1 MNLSSPL
8 ATLLIASK
16 GQAPE
21 ITGPHILI
29 RNKLMSILQDRN
41 EEIILSKP
49 ILVSLEEICPD
60 SGTFIMQSITADAV
74 FSECLPRGKSFPS
87 YREGRR
93 PDLSNRTWATRNQK
107 QGGFIDEG
115 GSGDANIYRCEEENL
130 VIQKNELIINK
141 GLFSFEK
148 PKYLKLNIFRFLF
161 STL

>member
-60 SGTFIMQSITADAV
+60 SGTFIMQSIATDAV
-74 FSECLPRGKSFPS
+74 FSECLPRGEGFPRIGRDGGLICQIGHERRETRSREGLLMKEGAVTRIYTDAKRKTWS
-87 YREGRR
+87 YR
-93 PDLSNRTWATRNQK
+93 K
-107 QGGFIDEG
+107 
-115 GSGDANIYRCEEENL
+115 
-130 VIQKNELIINK
+130 IN
-141 GLFSFEK
+141 
-148 PKYLKLNIFRFLF
+148 
-161 STL
+161 

>member
-74 FSECLPRGKSFPS
+74 FSECLPRGKSFGRDGGLICQIGHERREMRSREGLLMKEGAVTRIYTDARRKIWS
-87 YREGRR
+87 YRKM
-93 PDLSNRTWATRNQK
+93 N
-107 QGGFIDEG
+107 
-115 GSGDANIYRCEEENL
+115 
-130 VIQKNELIINK
+130 
-141 GLFSFEK
+141 
-148 PKYLKLNIFRFLF
+148 
-161 STL
+161 

>member
-93 PDLSNRTWATRNQK
+93 PDLSNRTREAGRVYWWRRERWREYIQMR
-107 QGGFIDEG
+107 GGK
-115 GSGDANIYRCEEENL
+115 SGHTE
-130 VIQKNELIINK
+130 KWINMK
-141 GLFSFEK
+141 GFFLLKTQIFEIKYFQISF
-148 PKYLKLNIFRFLF
+148 
-161 STL
+161 

>member
-93 PDLSNRTWATRNQK
+93 PDLSNRTWATRNKK

-130 VIQKNELIINK
+130 VIQKNELIWRA
-141 GLFSFEK
+141 FFFWK